1 LQSISKAVQ
10 ELVGHLVRGVAG
22 WTRATTYST
31 RAVLPSN
38 RSRFTLAFLT
48 RALDLM
54 IIELSILPLMIEGGD
69 GGIKAS
75 DQPSDFL
82 CVVGIPLPKMEC
94 RV

>member
-31 RAVLPSN
+31 RVVLPSN
-38 RSRFTLAFLT
+38 RSRFTPAFLT

-54 IIELSILPLMIEGGD
+54 IIELSILPLMIEGVMA
-69 GGIKAS
+69 AS
-75 DQPSDFL
+75 R
-82 CVVGIPLPKMEC
+82 PLTN
-94 RV
+94 RATSFAL

>member
-54 IIELSILPLMIEGGD
+54 IIELSILPLMIEEAVMA
-69 GGIKAS
+69 AS
-75 DQPSDFL
+75 R
-82 CVVGIPLPKMEC
+82 PLTN
-94 RV
+94 RATSFAL